1 MRSLM
6 RPAALVAN
14 YFDTLSP
21 AQVPTARA
29 LQQRLL
35 MIAPELEQAV
45 KWGNLC
51 FMSQGRV
58 LMAIVA
64 HKAHA
69 HLQFFNGALLAQD
82 FKELE
87 GVGHGVRH
95 IKQRYSQPIDVDL
108 ITDLVHA
115 AMALGPRAA
124 PTEGSERG

>member
-21 AQVPTARA
+21 AQEPTARA

-35 MIAPELEQAV
+35 AIAPELEQAV

-58 LMAIVA
+58 LMAIAV
-64 HKAHA
+64 HKAHVQ
-69 HLQFFNGALLAQD
+69 LQFFNGALLAKD
-82 FKELE
+82 FNELE

-95 IKQRYSQPIDVDL
+95 IKQRYSQPLDVDL

-115 AMALGPRAA
+115 AVALGPRAA
-124 PTEGSERG
+124 SSDPPERG